1 MGGALGEECE
11 ECEARGEESGVW
23 GRGGAE
29 GWVTEGGVA
38 ETIEGGG
45 AMAGGGGRGGGV
57 RWWAESVGFTEGRM
71 RGGGGEMEL

>member
-11 ECEARGEESGVW
+11 ECEVRGEESGVW

-29 GWVTEGGVA
+29 GWWTEGGMA
-38 ETIEGGG
+38 EKIEGGGAEGG

-57 RWWAESVGFTEGRM
+57 RWWVESVGW
-71 RGGGGEMEL
+71 RGEGGGEMEL